1 MFFFHLC
8 CLHLSL
14 SYLHMWI
21 THAMLRTHGQ
31 KKSAEPRNFLA
42 LNLFGGYQFFHIP
55 SLPPFLPPSLCVCVC
70 VCVFRNSLLSLIII
84 VGESY
89 ICAVA
94 SLSVTMFHWV
104 FWLTCYLLERLK
116 ISCYKSNK

>member
-31 KKSAEPRNFLA
+31 KKSAEPRSFLA
-42 LNLFGGYQFFHIP
+42 LNLFGGVSILSY
-55 SLPPFLPPSLCVCVC
+55 SLPPSLPLSVFVCVC